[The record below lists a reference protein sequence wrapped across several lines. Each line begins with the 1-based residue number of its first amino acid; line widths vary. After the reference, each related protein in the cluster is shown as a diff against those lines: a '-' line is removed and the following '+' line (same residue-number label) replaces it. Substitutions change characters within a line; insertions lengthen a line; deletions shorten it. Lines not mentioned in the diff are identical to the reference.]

1 MKSPCFIG
9 LLSRQNIVNDV
20 TMYISQPI
28 PPTLQFIS
36 ESLVIDTQ
44 EMHQS
49 SLKIVDMN
57 GVFSYIVAKIIGFA
71 VCYSFFHPCT
81 RHPDTKAFGVMIPA
95 IIVFGQFPL
104 RIICPAKFSAP
115 DDQSI
120 L

>member
-1 MKSPCFIG
+1 
-9 LLSRQNIVNDV
+9 VNDV

-71 VCYSFFHPCT
+71 IGHSFFDPCSCHPY
-81 RHPDTKAFGVMIPA
+81 TKTFGVMIPA

-104 RIICPAKFSAP
+104 RIICPAEFSAP
-115 DDQSI
+115 DDQGVFQ
-120 L
+120 